1 MSSNELGRRIKEARL
16 AKKLTQAEV
25 VGDFITRNMLS
36 QIESGAALP
45 SVKTL
50 QYLSRVLEVPMS
62 QLMPEEEPSA
72 DGAAEYMELR
82 LLFEKGEYARV
93 AEAPEIAG
101 FTDELTALRARSFLA
116 LASRAE
122 GGDIAALQQA
132 AEHAKKAA
140 QLSDKGVFAN
150 SSVRSEAMLLLNK
163 LAGRLSDY
171 YKSMIDSEINDSASE
186 LPPLK

>member
-50 QYLSRVLEVPMS
+50 QYLSKVLEVPMS

-72 DGAAEYMELR
+72 DSAADYMSIR
-82 LLFEKGEYARV
+82 ALFVKGEYARV
-93 AEAPEIAG
+93 AESSDIPG
-101 FTDELTALRARSFLA
+101 FSDELNALRARSYLA
-116 LASRAE
+116 LASAADSS
-122 GGDIAALQQA
+122 DIAALQQA
-132 AEHAKKAA
+132 AEYAKKAA
-140 QLSDKGVFAN
+140 QLSEQGVFAN

-163 LAGRLSDY
+163 LAGQLSDY
-171 YKSMIDSEINDSASE
+171 YKSMIDSELSSASIGGD
-186 LPPLK
+186 

>member
-72 DGAAEYMELR
+72 DAAADYMSIR
-82 LLFEKGEYARV
+82 ALFSKGEYVRV
-93 AEAPEIAG
+93 AESPDIPG
-101 FTDELTALRARSFLA
+101 FADEQNALRARSYLA
-116 LASRAE
+116 MASCADSS
-122 GGDIAALQQA
+122 DIAALQQA
-132 AEHAKKAA
+132 AEYAKKAA
-140 QLSDKGVFAN
+140 QLSELGIFSN

-163 LAGRLSDY
+163 LAGQLSDY
-171 YKSMIDSEINDSASE
+171 YKSMIDSELSSASIGGD
-186 LPPLK
+186 